1 MKPLFVDM
9 LICCSVLGI
18 AKYIAPLPHHH
29 EKNNKNKTV
38 YKIFTLWYLSLN
50 MQQIDSDGM
59 VGGHRVY
66 VISQRVLEEPWRV
79 LEEA

>member
-1 MKPLFVDM
+1 
-9 LICCSVLGI
+9 
-18 AKYIAPLPHHH
+18 
-29 EKNNKNKTV
+29 
-38 YKIFTLWYLSLN
+38 